1 MTQSIMT
8 VTGQLIWKVLDV
20 QVQMTTMN
28 MTLPLELAQLL
39 QEYPRVRMTQKN
51 GDIGKVIN
59 GAVIVTMVNKK

>member
-1 MTQSIMT
+1 MTGKI
-8 VTGQLIWKVLDV
+8 LDV
-20 QVQMTTMN
+20 PVQMTTMN

>member
-1 MTQSIMT
+1 L
-8 VTGQLIWKVLDV
+8 TGKILDV
-20 QVQMTTMN
+20 PVQMTTMN

>member
-1 MTQSIMT
+1 LTRKI
-8 VTGQLIWKVLDV
+8 LDV
-20 QVQMTTMN
+20 PVQMTTMN

>member
-1 MTQSIMT
+1 M
-8 VTGQLIWKVLDV
+8 
-20 QVQMTTMN
+20 QMTTMN